1 MEEDGT
7 EPRPGIT
14 VGQESSMTKT
24 GEDGG
29 GWHRTTTWHHSWT
42 IELYDK
48 DRRRWRRMAQN
59 PDLASQLDKRVGQE
73 SFMTKT
79 GEDGGGWH
87 RTPTWHHS
95 WTKEFYDKEGRRWR
109 RMAQNPD
116 LASQLDKRVL

>member
-14 VGQESSMTKT
+14 VGQES
-24 GEDGG
+24 
-29 GWHRTTTWHHSWT
+29 
-42 IELYDK
+42 
-48 DRRRWRRMAQN
+48 
-59 PDLASQLDKRVGQE
+59 
-73 SFMTKT
+73 FMTKT
-79 GEDGGGWH
+79 GEDGGGCH

-95 WTKEFYDKEGRRWR
+95 WTKEFYDKDGRRWR